1 MYKKH
6 FFRLQYTSPRRNSG
20 RWRSSGGR
28 VYAVSTKTK
37 HQRGGNLGME
47 SFCLFALD
55 QGKPTN
61 RRPAPANTKC
71 LGIMASA
78 CLALT
83 LAACASAPHPAPT
96 PPEPA
101 PQVVSME
108 EWMAR
113 ARQAASEG
121 HTEKTRD
128 AYRSAAQNYPTEKMP
143 WLKLSEDYFNAQD
156 YGHAVLAAQEALQRD
171 TQDALAHSILAV
183 SGLRLTAGSLVAL
196 RQEASLPV
204 GSRDEAI
211 SVARAL
217 RDTLGATSLLAP
229 PAQANANAR
238 ARKPAPAPTAAVST
252 QRPAGVATA
261 PAAPA
266 AAAVVPTSATP
277 TATPSVVAP
286 AGAPVGARTPA
297 PKPAGNPFDKLK

>member
-1 MYKKH
+1 
-6 FFRLQYTSPRRNSG
+6 
-20 RWRSSGGR
+20 
-28 VYAVSTKTK
+28 
-37 HQRGGNLGME
+37 ME
-47 SFCLFALD
+47 SFCLLALD

-96 PPEPA
+96 PAEPA

-121 HTEKTRD
+121 NTEKTRD

-171 TQDALAHSILAV
+171 TQDSLAHSILAV

-229 PAQANANAR
+229 PAPANANAR
-238 ARKPAPAPTAAVST
+238 ARKPAAVST
-252 QRPAGVATA
+252 QRPAGLATA

-266 AAAVVPTSATP
+266 AATVVPTSATP
-277 TATPSVVAP
+277 AATPGVAP
-286 AGAPVGARTPA
+286 AGVPGGARTPA